1 MIHFFWS
8 IKKNHWTCDNSNSRH
23 SRRLRFGT
31 MELMFATKYSKSK
44 STSTLKKS
52 RKTYLIFF
60 YPLITDINKKVLN
73 YLNYLSQRKE
83 SHRFPFLLPFS
94 RKKLHQVK
102 LFKRKTLLA
111 LLQSQQ
117 LKGACV
123 ESWVTYHLSLWK
135 SGQYYIP
142 KKILYKVTHDSD
154 LQKKRERERKRE
166 RQKKQLHGQ

>member
-8 IKKNHWTCDNSNSRH
+8 IKKNHRTCDNSNSRH

-31 MELMFATKYSKSK
+31 MELMFATKYSKSI
-44 STSTLKKS
+44 L
-52 RKTYLIFF
+52 LF
-60 YPLITDINKKVLN
+60 INKKVLN

-83 SHRFPFLLPFS
+83 SHRFSFLLPIS

-102 LFKRKTLLA
+102 LLKRKTLLA

-117 LKGACV
+117 LTGPCV
-123 ESWVTYHLSLWK
+123 ESWVTYHVSLWK

-166 RQKKQLHGQ
+166 RKKKVVAWSINNIFFLLPTVFLFPKKKG